1 MECGPLQETMRGPLG
16 SLFEET
22 QYVMDV
28 YGAGNNFANGH
39 YIYGPQYRWK
49 RNADF
54 SRFSVAFFPPF
65 SISSFFPH
73 FFRCKFEESLRKS
86 IEHCDSLQTFFVLH
100 SLGGGTGSGVG
111 SYIVSMLED
120 LYPDVYR
127 FSTCT
132 LNLSQLYSNSSQLN
146 PNLSHLLTDP

>member
-54 SRFSVAFFPPF
+54 SRFSVAFFSPF
-65 SISSFFPH
+65 QFPH
-73 FFRCKFEESLRKS
+73 FFPIF
-86 IEHCDSLQTFFVLH
+86 
-100 SLGGGTGSGVG
+100 SGVN
-111 SYIVSMLED
+111 SKK
-120 LYPDVYR
+120 VYARALNTAIRFKR
-127 FSTCT
+127 FSYYI
-132 LNLSQLYSNSSQLN
+132 LWEVGLALV
-146 PNLSHLLTDP
+146 